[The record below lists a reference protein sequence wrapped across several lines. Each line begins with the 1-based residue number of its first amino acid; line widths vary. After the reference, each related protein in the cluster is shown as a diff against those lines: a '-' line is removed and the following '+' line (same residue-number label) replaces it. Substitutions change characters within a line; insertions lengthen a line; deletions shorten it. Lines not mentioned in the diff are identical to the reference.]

1 MRAST
6 RKSKGEK
13 HRQRVYHL
21 FAVVAVFIL
30 LVRFL
35 LHLFSL
41 FFFKSVGLDTVVP
54 VPSLYEISDE
64 INSNAPNARQSAN
77 SSCGRVVERV
87 ANEETT
93 KKETWETEPAS
104 LDSIVAPL
112 RGNERVRPPSTRNG
126 RMRRRIVR
134 FFNQEGR

>member
-1 MRAST
+1 MRETSSARPPSL
-6 RKSKGEK
+6 RSC
-13 HRQRVYHL
+13 RCLPSYSYVSSYI
-21 FAVVAVFIL
+21 FF
-30 LVRFL
+30 
-35 LHLFSL
+35 L

-104 LDSIVAPL
+104 LDSIV
-112 RGNERVRPPSTRNG
+112 RGTTAGE
-126 RMRRRIVR
+126 
-134 FFNQEGR
+134 